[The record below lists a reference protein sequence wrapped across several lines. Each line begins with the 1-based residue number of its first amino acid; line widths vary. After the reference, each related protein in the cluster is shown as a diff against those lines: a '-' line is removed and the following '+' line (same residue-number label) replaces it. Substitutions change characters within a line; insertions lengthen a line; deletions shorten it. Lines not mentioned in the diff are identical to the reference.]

1 MSKTTVTYNLYLYAD
16 QPAAGEGFSCLCESY
31 STLAEARTRGINFK
45 GTNYEIQSISTTV
58 EPPSKRYPNG
68 ETSTSKTI
76 IERKQLREPLWYTNW
91 VRAMP
96 GRTDKPEL
104 RFNLGYGYLKLRLP
118 SRADAVKVLVL
129 LRGCKAGF
137 YYDMRANN
145 IIVAKTLQTYSDI
158 NKILKR
164 EGYCDPG
171 SS

>member
-1 MSKTTVTYNLYLYAD
+1 MSKTTVEYKLYLYAD
-16 QPAAGEGFSCLCESY
+16 QPAAGQDFSCISESY
-31 STLAEARTRGINFK
+31 ATLAEARARGLAFR

-58 EPPSKRYPNG
+58 EPPSKRCPNG

-76 IERKQLREPLWYTNW
+76 VERKQLREPLWWTNW

-104 RFNLGYGYLKLRLP
+104 CFNLGYGYLRLRLP
-118 SRADAVKVLVL
+118 SRADAMKVLVL
-129 LRGCKAGF
+129 LRGCGAGL
-137 YYDMRANN
+137 YYDAKANN
-145 IIVAKTLQTYSDI
+145 IIMAKTLKPYSDI

-164 EGYCDPG
+164 EGYCDLG